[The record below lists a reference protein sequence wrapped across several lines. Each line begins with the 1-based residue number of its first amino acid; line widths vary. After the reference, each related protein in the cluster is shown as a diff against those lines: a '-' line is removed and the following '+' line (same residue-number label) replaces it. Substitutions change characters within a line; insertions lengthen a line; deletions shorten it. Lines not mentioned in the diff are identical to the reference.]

1 MNNKMQKVAILTGPT
16 ASGKTKL
23 ALEIAQK
30 IPAVI
35 INGDAMQLY
44 REIPVLSAQPTREEQ
59 ALCPH
64 ALYGVLDIPDECT
77 TARWAQMAVTEIRKA
92 WEKGLLPLIVGGSG
106 LYHKTLMEGIS
117 PVPGMSEAARKEAR
131 ALIKEI
137 GNEAFHVKLAEVDP
151 EIAARLK
158 VGDTQ
163 RMLRAYEVW
172 LSSGTP
178 LSAWQKQPPTPY
190 LEAEYRC
197 FALLPARAVIYD
209 NINRR
214 FPIMVE
220 QGALE
225 EVRALVEKGYSYSL
239 TGMRAHGVR
248 ELAAYL
254 KGECSLDEAIAK
266 SQQIT
271 RNYAKRQTTWI
282 NHQLPD
288 AIRIDSAAQVVEKLR
303 SL

>member
-1 MNNKMQKVAILTGPT
+1 MQKVVILTGPT

-44 REIPVLSAQPTREEQ
+44 REIPTLSAQPTREEQ
-59 ALCPH
+59 AQCPH
-64 ALYGVLDIPDECT
+64 ALYGVLEIPDECT
-77 TARWAQMAVTEIRKA
+77 AARWAQMAVTEIRKA
-92 WEKGLLPLIVGGSG
+92 WEQGILPLIVGGSG

-117 PVPGMSEAARKEAR
+117 PVPGMSEAARREAR
-131 ALIKEI
+131 ALITEI
-137 GNEAFHVKLAEVDP
+137 GNEAFHAKLAEVDA

-172 LSSGTP
+172 LSTGIR
-178 LSAWQKQPPTPY
+178 LSHWQKEKPVPY
-190 LEAEYRC
+190 LPEAEYHC
-197 FALLPARAVIYD
+197 FALLPPREIIYD

-220 QGALE
+220 EGALD
-225 EVRALVEKGYSYSL
+225 EVRALIEKNYSYSL

-248 ELAAYL
+248 ELASYL
-254 KGECSLDEAIAK
+254 KGECTLEEAIEK

-288 AIRIDSAAQVVEKLR
+288 AMRVDSAAQVVEKLR
-303 SL
+303 HT